1 MDHLLTPSTT
11 RSTKTSHGI
20 NLVSENHGRA
30 KDDEEPKP
38 TCPEDILG
46 LLRDEPGYES
56 LVSAL
61 RYLNRHQ
68 SSGSDGF
75 NIRRPS
81 PLSAQLVQV
90 LVSEIAPNYWSLL
103 KEDTSERKSSSLS
116 LFLSCLRSVA
126 GINSVLIRL
135 KTLVRDA
142 GPEQG
147 GEGRGRDVSLNIS
160 IFLDL
165 LCRLLQGESCILD
178 VWRATTAQL
187 ETRIQLRPLTQ
198 ELLTIFGSGRL
209 VSVTAEAE
217 TLLDSASKQRAGDVW
232 LADASQYTTWLG
244 NNIATAVSADGI
256 PEQAKFVSG
265 LFAKALHLG
274 HPSK

>member
-1 MDHLLTPSTT
+1 M
-11 RSTKTSHGI
+11 
-20 NLVSENHGRA
+20 VSENHGRA
-30 KDDEEPKP
+30 KDAEEPKP

-68 SSGSDGF
+68 SNGSDGF

-90 LVSEIAPNYWSLL
+90 LVSEIAPNYWALL
-103 KEDTSERKSSSLS
+103 KEDTSDRRSSSLN

-135 KTLVRDA
+135 KTLIQDA
-142 GPEQG
+142 RSEQG
-147 GEGRGRDVSLNIS
+147 GGVRGRDVSLNIS

-178 VWRATTAQL
+178 VWKATTAQL
-187 ETRIQLRPLTQ
+187 ETRGKLRPLTQ

-217 TLLDSASKQRAGDVW
+217 TLLDSASKQRTGDVW
-232 LADASQYTTWLG
+232 LANASQYTTWLG
-244 NNIATAVSADGI
+244 NNIAMAVSADEI

-265 LFAKALHLG
+265 LFARALHLG